1 MHIVYAVT
9 TCSQKIYEDLFAH
22 VKLKPAAP
30 AHKYHR
36 ILIEGL
42 AANAKVDVVAN
53 PPVHKGIMEK
63 SFINLPREAEGGA
76 VYHHLPA
83 IRNSLVKLVWVG
95 IGTFCKT
102 FSLIKKDSA
111 VVVDCLHRTAAL
123 AALAAARVRGAKCV
137 GIVTDLP
144 EMLQAGS
151 FSVKLAHFIIRHCT
165 DYVFLTEAMNQ
176 RLNPKGKP
184 YVILEGHADISMRE
198 HPASLEKKAKP
209 RVCLYAGA
217 ISKQYGL
224 DMLME
229 GFQKANIPNARL
241 HLYGYC
247 DFEEEVRAVAA
258 EDDRI
263 LYGGLLMNH
272 EVVQKEQEATLLVN
286 PRPTTEE
293 FVKYSFP
300 SKTMEYM
307 ASGTPVLTTK
317 LPGMPKDYYPHVYL
331 LEQETA
337 EGIAEKLTEVL
348 AQTDEE
354 LFEKGRAAKEFIL
367 TTRSN
372 VVQAAKILEMLE
384 T

>member
-1 MHIVYAVT
+1 M
-9 TCSQKIYEDLFAH
+9 L
-22 VKLKPAAP
+22 
-30 AHKYHR
+30 
-36 ILIEGL
+36 
-42 AANAKVDVVAN
+42 
-53 PPVHKGIMEK
+53 PVFRYTQDHTQ
-63 SFINLPREAEGGA
+63 
-76 VYHHLPA
+76 YHHLPA
-83 IRNSLVKLVWVG
+83 IRNSMVKLAWVG

-102 FSLIKKDSA
+102 FSLIRKDSA

-123 AALAAARVRGAKCV
+123 AALAAARIRGAKCV

-144 EMLQAGS
+144 EMLQAGG
-151 FSVKLAHFIIRHCT
+151 FSVKLAHFIIRNCT

-198 HPASLEKKAKP
+198 HPASLEKKTKP

-229 GFQKANIPNARL
+229 GFQKANIPNAQL

-247 DFEEEVRAVAA
+247 DFEEEVRAIAA
-258 EDDRI
+258 RDDRI
-263 LYGGLLMNH
+263 RYGGLLMNH

-307 ASGTPVLTTK
+307 ASGTPVMTTV

-331 LEQETA
+331 LEEETA
-337 EGIAEKLTEVL
+337 DGIAEKLTDIL
-348 AQTDEE
+348 AQTDEA
-354 LFEKGRAAKEFIL
+354 LFEKGSAAKEFIL
-367 TTRSN
+367 TTRNN
-372 VVQAAKILEMLE
+372 VVQAAKIIKMLE

>member
-9 TCSQKIYEDLFAH
+9 SCSQKVYADLFSH

-42 AANAKVDVVAN
+42 AANTKVDIVAN

-63 SFINLPREAEGGA
+63 SWIKLPRETVGNA

-83 IRNSLVKLVWVG
+83 IRNSVVKLAWVG

-102 FSLIKKDSA
+102 FSLIRKDSA

-123 AALAAARVRGAKCV
+123 AALAAARLRGAKCV

-151 FSVKLAHFIIRHCT
+151 ISVKLAHFIIRHCT

-198 HPASLEKKAKP
+198 YPASLEKKTHP

-224 DMLME
+224 DKLIE
-229 GFQKANIPNARL
+229 GFRMADIPNAQL

-247 DFEEEVRAVAA
+247 DFEDEVREAA
-258 EDDRI
+258 AKNGSI
-263 LYGGLLMNH
+263 FYGGLLMNH

-286 PRPTTEE
+286 PRPTHEE

-307 ASGTPVLTTK
+307 ASGTPVMTTV
-317 LPGMPKDYYPHVYL
+317 LPGMPKDYYPHVFL

-337 EGIAEKLTEVL
+337 EGIADKLTEVL
-348 AQTDEE
+348 SLSDEE
-354 LFEKGRAAKEFIL
+354 LFEKGQAAKEFIL
-367 TTRSN
+367 TTRNN
-372 VVQAAKILEMLE
+372 VVQAAKIIAMLE

>member
-1 MHIVYAVT
+1 MHIIYAVT
-9 TCSQKIYEDLFAH
+9 TCSQKVYADLFSH

-63 SFINLPREAEGGA
+63 QWINLPREEDGNA

-83 IRNSLVKLVWVG
+83 IRNSLLKLLYVG
-95 IGTFCKT
+95 LGTFCRT
-102 FSLIKKDSA
+102 FSLIRKDSA

-123 AALAAARVRGAKCV
+123 AALAAARLRGVKCV

-151 FSVKLAHFIIRHCT
+151 FSVKLAQFVISHCT

-198 HPASLEKKAKP
+198 HPASLEKKTHP

-229 GFQKANIPNARL
+229 GFRKANIPDAQL

-247 DFEEEVRAVAA
+247 DFEEEVRAVAEA
-258 EDDRI
+258 DDRI
-263 LYGGLLMNH
+263 FYGGLLMNH

-286 PRPTTEE
+286 PRPTHEE

-307 ASGTPVLTTK
+307 ASGTPVLTTV
-317 LPGMPKDYYPHVYL
+317 LPGMPKDYYPHVFL

-337 EGIAEKLTEVL
+337 EGIADKLTEVL
-348 AQTDEE
+348 SLSDEE
-354 LFEKGRAAKEFIL
+354 LFEKGKAAKEFIL
-367 TTRSN
+367 DTRNN
-372 VVQAAKILEMLE
+372 VVQAAKILRMLE
-384 T
+384 K